1 MACLSS
7 SGGDDASGVQKRMLK
22 MTTKKKVW
30 SISSSL
36 NPDSR
41 VPEQQITER
50 SPIMQEQPKPSV
62 PSTPAFAAL
71 IGIDWADAEHH
82 VVVFAVDS
90 AQTEHAVIKNTPE
103 ALEEWI
109 QNLRVNFRNRPVA
122 ICLEHARGALLY
134 MLMAHDFMVLY
145 PINPAMAASYR
156 RTFTPSQAKND
167 PTDAHLL
174 MDMLRCHRDSLTPW
188 KPDDELTRKIARLCE
203 ERRHAVDTRTKF
215 VQQLTAKLK
224 SYYPQALDIIGDDLA
239 SVLACDFL
247 LAWPSCQTLKRA
259 KVHTLRSFFYRH
271 NCRHETVIKERL
283 QIVADALP
291 ITDDPALLEPLVATT
306 KMLATL
312 IRDLTAAIER
322 FDAMIEKTFN
332 QHPDAY
338 IFQSFPG
345 AGAAIAPRL
354 LSAFGSDR
362 SRYQQVNQIQ
372 QYSGIAPITER
383 SGKSLWI
390 HRRWQCPKFL
400 LQTFHEF
407 AGHSITWSKWAKAY
421 YGLYKAQGKTHHVI
435 VRALAFKWLRIIF
448 ACWQSRTPYNEDL
461 YIASLKRSH
470 SPLYQLITAS

>member
-1 MACLSS
+1 
-7 SGGDDASGVQKRMLK
+7 
-22 MTTKKKVW
+22 
-30 SISSSL
+30 
-36 NPDSR
+36 
-41 VPEQQITER
+41 
-50 SPIMQEQPKPSV
+50 MQEQPKQPV
-62 PSTPAFAAL
+62 PSEPAFAAL

-82 VVVFAVDS
+82 VAVFAVDS
-90 AQTEHAVIKNTPE
+90 AQTEPAVIKNTPE

-109 QNLRVNFRNRPVA
+109 KNLRVRFRNQPVA

-134 MLMAHDFMVLY
+134 MLMAHDFIVLY
-145 PINPAMAASYR
+145 PINPATAASYR
-156 RTFTPSQAKND
+156 KAFTPSQAKDD
-167 PTDAHLL
+167 PTDARLL
-174 MDMLRCHRDSLTPW
+174 MDLLRCHRDRLTPW
-188 KPDDELTRKIARLCE
+188 KPDDELTRKIGRLCQ
-203 ERRHAVDTRTKF
+203 ERRQAVDTRTKF

-224 SYYPQALDIIGDDLA
+224 SYYPQALEIVGDDLT
-239 SVLACDFL
+239 SVMACDLL
-247 LAWPSCQTLKRA
+247 LAWPSCQTLKHAKPQALRA
-259 KVHTLRSFFYRH
+259 FFYRH
-271 NCRHETVIKERL
+271 NCRQETVIKERL
-283 QIVADALP
+283 QIVAGALP
-291 ITDDPALLEPLVATT
+291 VTDDPALLEPLVATV
-306 KMLATL
+306 KMLATV

-322 FDAMIEKTFN
+322 FNTMIEKAFK

-345 AGAAIAPRL
+345 AGAAISPRL

-372 QYSGIAPITER
+372 QYSGVAPITER

-421 YGLYKAQGKTHHVI
+421 YGFYKAQGKTHHVI

-448 ACWQSRTPYNEDL
+448 ACWQSRTAYNEDL
-461 YIASLKRSH
+461 YIASLKRSN